1 MTSPDHSR
9 PDRPG
14 PAPMAR
20 RGLFKVGLALTTA
33 AMAAT
38 AASAPAASAAPDDVR
53 RAAEAELTELERR
66 HGARLGVYARNVRTG
81 RTVSHRAGERFAMC
95 STFKAFAAAAV
106 LRDHG
111 GCAPLDRVV
120 HYPPH
125 DILPNSPRT
134 EEHVDTGMTVAD
146 LCAAAIQYSDNAAGN
161 LLLREIG
168 GPAGLTRF
176 FRSLGDRVSRL
187 DRWETDLGSAI
198 PGDLR
203 DTTTPQAL
211 GGSFERLTLGR
222 ALADADRERL
232 VTWLIGNTTSA
243 ARFRAGLPRDWVL
256 ADKTGTGSY
265 GSAND
270 IGVAWTTRK
279 TPLLLT
285 VLSAKSTQDAPAD
298 DALVADAA
306 RIVARILAPGE

>member
-1 MTSPDHSR
+1 MTSPDH
-9 PDRPG
+9 PDFL
-14 PAPMAR
+14 AR
-20 RGLFKVGLALTTA
+20 RGLFKAGLALTTA
-33 AMAAT
+33 AVAVT
-38 AASAPAASAAPDDVR
+38 AASTPVASAASGTEVPGA
-53 RAAEAELTELERR
+53 AAELAELERR
-66 HGARLGVYARNVRTG
+66 HGARLGVYARNARTG
-81 RTVSHRAGERFAMC
+81 RTVSYRAGERFAMC

-111 GCAPLDRVV
+111 GCAPLDKVIC
-120 HYPPH
+120 YPPH

-134 EEHVDTGMTVAD
+134 AEHVDTGMTVAE

-161 LLLREIG
+161 LLLRQIG
-168 GPAGLTRF
+168 GPAALTRF

-198 PGDLR
+198 PGDPR

-211 GGSFERLTLGR
+211 GRSFDRLTLGR

-232 VTWLIGNTTSA
+232 VSWLKGNTTSA
-243 ARFRAGLPRDWVL
+243 TRFRAGLPGDWVL
-256 ADKTGTGSY
+256 ADKTGTGDY
-265 GSAND
+265 GTGND

-279 TPLLLT
+279 TPVLLT
-285 VLSAKSTQDAPAD
+285 VLSARPTQDAPAD
-298 DALVADAA
+298 DALIAEAA